1 MSPVALVLQT
11 GAVTRVPVVDDPFRI
26 GRDPGCELCLW
37 DLRVSRRHARIA
49 RTDGGYELAA
59 EGRHGLF
66 VNGSKVP
73 RAMLRDG
80 DEIQLTPPGEPDP
93 VVLRFDNALQGIPI
107 GAGTSLTR
115 AWLEREKDRAGPP
128 LVVARFEVLGPLG
141 GSPDA
146 AAPRLARHR
155 TTGQEVVLSVFPP
168 VPVGASADSW
178 LRFVTAV
185 AGTSH
190 PALAPVVDG
199 GVDAVE
205 EGAMRWL
212 ASTLVRGRAAAQ
224 RIAEGAQPP
233 VTAVRRLRALSG
245 GIHLLHTRGVVHAN
259 VSPSHV
265 LLRTD
270 GSAVLVGYGRGF
282 LRRDGV
288 FPGASPVLDRAYLAP
303 ELRDA
308 AVTRLPTPAADV
320 WGLAAVGHGMLTG
333 RPPEVGGAR
342 LRDLGVTLP
351 AALDELL
358 ARALDPDPGAR
369 PSAED
374 LGQALAFAEASL
386 TTTLGGDL

>member
-26 GRDPGCELCLW
+26 GRDPGCDLCLW
-37 DLRVSRRHARIA
+37 DLRVSRRHARVV
-49 RTDGGYELAA
+49 RTEDGYEMAA
-59 EGRHGLF
+59 EGRHGIY

-73 RAMLRDG
+73 RVLLRDG
-80 DEIQLTPPGEPDP
+80 DEVQLTPPGEPDP
-93 VVLRFDNALQGIPI
+93 VVLRFDNALQGITI
-107 GAGTSLTR
+107 RAGTSLTR
-115 AWLEREKDRAGPP
+115 AWFEREKDRDGPP
-128 LVVARFEVLGPLG
+128 LVVARYEVLGPLG
-141 GSPDA
+141 GMQGPT
-146 AAPRLARHR
+146 APRVARHR
-155 TTGQEVVLSVFPP
+155 TTKQDVVLSVFPP

-185 AGTSH
+185 AGTAH

-212 ASTLVRGRAAAQ
+212 ASTMVRGRSAAQ
-224 RIAEGAQPP
+224 RITEGPQAP

-245 GIHLLHTRGVVHAN
+245 GLHLLHTRGVVHAN

-270 GSAVLVGYGRGF
+270 GSAVLVGYGRAF

-288 FPGASPVLDRAYLAP
+288 FPGASPVLDPAYLAP
-303 ELRDA
+303 ELRDGA
-308 AVTRLPTPAADV
+308 GTRLPTPAADV
-320 WGLAAVGHGMLTG
+320 WGLVAVGHGMLTG
-333 RPPEVGGAR
+333 KPPEVGGAR
-342 LRDLGVTLP
+342 LRDLGVPLP
-351 AALDELL
+351 AALDELF
-358 ARALDPDPGAR
+358 ARALAPEPAAR

-386 TTTLGGDL
+386 TTSPGSDT